1 MKTGL
6 RWKILFFLLIVG
18 LVPLIFSTFLIRGQ
32 VRVAEDIENSLFA
45 LDNSASKIVE
55 HFLLNAQK
63 SIIAQAYVPKNLLP
77 VRNTALHRAYLKRI
91 FRKYKVFSEVLFAD
105 KKGRAISSYGG
116 VPYRRLKKRDFSDI
130 FTERP
135 AAETSISN
143 IVNFNGAP
151 AVAVFSKVQTENSF
165 LAAFVNVE
173 ILRKILSKAAP
184 YKESFFYLIAPSGR
198 TLFLDKPQQPPLAG
212 KFIPVKRSGQTLWK
226 RIVEYKGVKFFEI
239 TSPVSG
245 FSGWKICLCSRY
257 DVAFRNLVSSRTLG
271 AIFSIIAV
279 LLAAVLAVYFSKRI
293 SAPLEELS
301 KGAGEFS
308 TGNLSY
314 KIRLR
319 TNDELEL
326 LADRLNGMAEKLLKI
341 QEGQDEK
348 IRASTRDL
356 SNAYRE
362 IAVKNERLADAD
374 KYKSQFL
381 ANMSHELRTPMNAI
395 IGFSDLLKDGVYG
408 NLPEKHK
415 EILSKIQR
423 NSNHLL
429 NLINDILDLSKIEA
443 GKIELL
449 PEKFDLKDLID
460 TVSKE
465 TVVPKK
471 EVEFTVSCPSGIS
484 LVHDQMRLR
493 QVIYNL
499 LSNALKFTKEGSVKI
514 ECFRR
519 EKVVSIKVTDTGI
532 GIRDED
538 ISKIF
543 KSFQQA
549 DASVTKQFQ
558 GTGLGLS
565 ISKRLVKMMGGWLD
579 VESEYGKGS
588 VFTIN
593 LPYE

>member
-6 RWKILFFLLIVG
+6 RWKILIFFLIVG
-18 LVPLIFSTFLIRGQ
+18 IVPLVFSTFLIRGQ

-63 SIIAQAYVPKNLLP
+63 SIIAQSYVPKNLLP
-77 VRNTALHRAYLKRI
+77 VRDTALHRAYLKRI
-91 FRKYKVFSEVLFAD
+91 FRKYKVFSEVWFTD
-105 KKGRAISSYGG
+105 KQGRAVSSYGR
-116 VPYRRLKKRDFSDI
+116 VPYHRLKKKDFSDI
-130 FTERP
+130 FTKHLP
-135 AAETSISN
+135 AETSISN
-143 IVNFNGAP
+143 VVDFDGDP

-173 ILRKILSKAAP
+173 ILRNILEKVVP
-184 YKESFFYLIAPSGR
+184 YKESFFYLIAPSGM
-198 TLFLDKPQQPPLAG
+198 TLFLDKPRPPRAG

-226 RIVEYKGVKFFEI
+226 RTVEYNGVKFFEI

-257 DVAFRNLVSSRTLG
+257 EVAFGNLVSSRALG
-271 AIFSIIAV
+271 AIFSIVAV

-293 SAPLEELS
+293 SSPLEELS
-301 KGAGEFS
+301 KGAAEFS
-308 TGNLSY
+308 GGNLSY
-314 KIRLR
+314 RINLR
-319 TNDELEL
+319 TNDELEVL
-326 LADRLNGMAEKLLKI
+326 GNQFDRMAEKLLKI
-341 QEGQDEK
+341 QEGLDEK

-362 IAVKNERLADAD
+362 ISVKNERLADAD

-395 IGFSDLLKDGVYG
+395 IGFADLLKDGVYG
-408 NLPEKHK
+408 NLPEKQK

-465 TVVPKK
+465 TVVPKE
-471 EVEFTVSCPSGIS
+471 EVKFSASCPAGIS
-484 LVHDQMRLR
+484 LIHDQMRLR

-499 LSNALKFTKEGSVKI
+499 LSNALKFTKEGSVGI

-519 EKVVSIKVTDTGI
+519 EKVVSIKVSDTGI
-532 GIRDED
+532 GIKEED

-543 KSFQQA
+543 QSFQQA

-565 ISKRLVKMMGGWLD
+565 ISKKLVEMMGGWLD
-579 VESEYGKGS
+579 VESVFGKGS
-588 VFTIN
+588 VFTVN